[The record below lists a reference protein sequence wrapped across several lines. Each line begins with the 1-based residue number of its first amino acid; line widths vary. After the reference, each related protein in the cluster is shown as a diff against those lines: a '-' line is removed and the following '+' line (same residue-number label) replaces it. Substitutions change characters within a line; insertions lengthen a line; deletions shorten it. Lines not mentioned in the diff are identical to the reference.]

1 MTKSSKRRHLRPEI
15 RNALNCIEISAAFLL
30 TLYGFARVLLF
41 VIGVD

>member
-1 MTKSSKRRHLRPEI
+1 MKRRHLRPEI
-15 RNALNCIEISAAFLL
+15 RKGLEYMEISAAFLL